1 MSRAER
7 DIRRVVG
14 AVRASISLVDV
25 DLPDEFYPAHLSVA
39 LIDAVF
45 RPRLGEGTV
54 TVLER
59 YCSRFGIP
67 RLRARQWEMPPPDEQ
82 EPLRALVRHHE
93 ELGMAAMAREVYRA
107 SGHTGTAS
115 SRDARTVL
123 DAARALRG
131 IGVEVLQ
138 DVAEHVSDE
147 IEHVLRT
154 RAGMSES
161 GVRRFL
167 MYTADDD
174 FVRGDLPVR
183 RFVAQALDLRAVSAL
198 RARKLVRGAA
208 HELILSPRFLDC
220 RIWMYGA
227 SPEGGTLHGGD

>member
-1 MSRAER
+1 M
-7 DIRRVVG
+7 
-14 AVRASISLVDV
+14 
-25 DLPDEFYPAHLSVA
+25 
-39 LIDAVF
+39 
-45 RPRLGEGTV
+45 
-54 TVLER
+54 
-59 YCSRFGIP
+59 
-67 RLRARQWEMPPPDEQ
+67 
-82 EPLRALVRHHE
+82 
-93 ELGMAAMAREVYRA
+93 
-107 SGHTGTAS
+107 
-115 SRDARTVL
+115 
-123 DAARALRG
+123 
-131 IGVEVLQ
+131 
-138 DVAEHVSDE
+138 SDE